1 MNPPLSLWSI
11 NAPRLLEQLI
21 ARCVMVVRLGRGM
34 LAGLVATLVISLF
47 MILRLVAG
55 IIPSHS
61 RGF

>member
-1 MNPPLSLWSI
+1 
-11 NAPRLLEQLI
+11 
-21 ARCVMVVRLGRGM
+21 MVVRLGRGM